1 MDALTYAVEVTEQA
15 TTVRLYGDLA
25 MDTIDGLRHTVS
37 GLEWSWLIVDLEH
50 LRLCDSTGL
59 NYFLSLHRFCEDT
72 DRKVSSFLNVSAG
85 ARRVFAIAGLDDL
98 LDLN

>member
-1 MDALTYAVEVTEQA
+1 MDALTYAVEVSEQA

-37 GLEWSWLIVDLEH
+37 GLEWSWLIVDLQH

-59 NYFLSLHRFCEDT
+59 NYFLSVHRFCGDT
-72 DRKVSSFLNVSAG
+72 GRKVSFLNVSDG